1 MSLPRQILAAALL
14 ALPALLPAQ
23 SSTVPPVRLNQG
35 RYAYNTAP
43 VQEGAGDPAGIPFSR
58 GLLTDGDPGN
68 GVYWAGKEG
77 APLRMQVVF
86 DLQHDVPLSSIVLHT
101 RRPNRF
107 HRTDSVAVD
116 VRGEADTRYRVALF
130 AREGVKDPWER
141 IDVPAGGRPVRYVR
155 VTFTRRHS
163 FVNTPISE
171 VEFLAS
177 TAPGA
182 LPASPAAGNLS
193 DEFSIDTVLT
203 DRYGQF
209 LYEDWPGKIAS
220 EADFRRDLAA
230 ESARLADV
238 KPDPERFDRYGGR
251 RGVFNLKATGFFRL
265 EKAGGRWWFVTPEG
279 NPYFMNGVCVTAPHE
294 GGYGTALHNAA
305 GELRGVFGA
314 LPDRKV
320 HAHAYTTVGDRQRV
334 SFLAANLR
342 EKYGPDHHRAWTEFM
357 NRRLLDWGF
366 NANAKWTQAESL
378 RLPYISVLRPAAEA
392 RRIKWAIDPYD
403 PDFARNVEAGVRESI
418 APMRDDPLLI
428 GHTFESEKGW
438 DLEVFAEM
446 LKLRADSPAKA
457 AFIDFLRKRHRD
469 HPGALRKVLGTDDV
483 SRESLLATGLALPET
498 LHADAKA
505 FIHEAS
511 KHYYRTATA
520 IIRRLDPNHLILGS
534 SLTLTW
540 HSSYE
545 WEIGAVGF
553 TDALSFDYY
562 VSNPAWIEPYLK
574 FDRPILL
581 LEYSFV
587 VNGRG
592 MPGFHTTVATQRD
605 RGLSYRHFI
614 ENLAATPQFVGAG
627 WFLLYDQPVTGRDL
641 DGGGERHNFGLLNQQ
656 DQPYEEMLDEVRKTS
671 HRLFDVHA
679 GRTAPFKAGPA
690 D

>member
-1 MSLPRQILAAALL
+1 MSLPRQIIAATLL
-14 ALPALLPAQ
+14 SLPALLPAKA
-23 SSTVPPVRLNQG
+23 TPVRLNQG

-43 VQEGAGDPAGIPFSR
+43 LQEGRGDPAGIPFSQ
-58 GLLTDGDPGN
+58 GLLTDGDSDHP
-68 GVYWAGKEG
+68 VYWAGKEG

-86 DLQHDVPLSSIVLHT
+86 DLLHDVPLASIVLHT
-101 RRPNRF
+101 RRANRF

-116 VRGEADTRYRVALF
+116 VRADGDAGYRVALF
-130 AREGVKDPWER
+130 SREGTKDPWDR
-141 IDVPAGGRPVRYVR
+141 IDVPVGNQSVRYVR

-163 FVNTPISE
+163 FVNTPLSE

-177 TAPGA
+177 TAPGS
-182 LPASPAAGNLS
+182 LPPSGSADHPLA
-193 DEFSIDTVLT
+193 DEFSIDAVLT

-220 EADFRRDLAA
+220 EADFQRDLAQ
-230 ESARLADV
+230 ENTRLAGV
-238 KPDPERFDRYGGR
+238 KHDPKRFDRYGGR
-251 RGVFNLKATGFFRL
+251 RNVFDFKASGFFRL
-265 EKAGGRWWFVTPEG
+265 EKTGGRWWFVTPEG
-279 NPYFMNGVCVTAPHE
+279 NPYFMNGVCVTSPQE

-314 LPDRKV
+314 LPDRKA
-320 HAHAYTTVGDRQRV
+320 HAHAYSTVGDRQRV

-342 EKYGPDHHRAWTEFM
+342 EKYGPDHHQAWTELM

-366 NANAKWTQAESL
+366 NANAKWTRSESL
-378 RLPYISVLRPAAEA
+378 QLPYISVLRPAAGA
-392 RRIKWAIDPYD
+392 RRIKWAVDPYD
-403 PDFARNVEAGVRESI
+403 PDFARNVEDGVKETL
-418 APMRDDPLLI
+418 AATRDDPLLI

-438 DLEVFAEM
+438 DLEVFAAM
-446 LKLRADSPAKA
+446 LKLGADSPAKA

-469 HPGALRKVLGTDDV
+469 NPGALRKVLGVDDV
-483 SRESLLATGLALPET
+483 SRASLLATDLALPET
-498 LHADAKA
+498 LHADARA

-534 SLTLTW
+534 SLTITW

-545 WEIGAVGF
+545 WETGSVDF

-562 VSNPAWIEPYLK
+562 VSTPAWIEPYLK

-592 MPGFHTTVATQRD
+592 MTGFHTTVATQRD
-605 RGLSYRHFI
+605 RGLAYRHFI
-614 ENLAATPQFVGAG
+614 ENLAAQPQFVGAG

-641 DGGGERHNFGLLNQQ
+641 DGGGERHNFGLINQQ

-671 HRLFDVHA
+671 HQLFDVHA
-679 GRTAPFKAGPA
+679 GKIAPFNA
-690 D
+690 DPVN